1 MPWRMGTKPRALQN
15 LHGGTMIGEKGLAVA
30 MISSILIGASGAWY
44 LQGLR
49 IDKLKSEHE
58 VFIQKTKSIGEIVQA
73 KSDTIKVT
81 QEKAKEVAD
90 VDYKE
95 DFARLNAEL
104 KRLRNER
111 SRTSY
116 TPAAPANSRS
126 PNLTCF
132 DRIELESAFQFLD
145 GGLQSIV
152 EEGDKNT
159 ARLVSG
165 MKWAQ
170 SLQVR

>member
-1 MPWRMGTKPRALQN
+1 
-15 LHGGTMIGEKGLAVA
+15 MIGEKGLAIA
-30 MISSILIGASGAWY
+30 MISSILMGAAGSWY
-44 LQGLR
+44 VQGLR
-49 IDKLKSEHE
+49 IDKLKADHSLE
-58 VFIQKTKSIGEIVQA
+58 IQKIKNMGEIVQA
-73 KSDTIKVT
+73 KSNQITVT

-116 TPAAPANSRS
+116 TPPAPANSSR
-126 PNLTCF
+126 PDLACF
-132 DRIELESAFQFLD
+132 DRAEFDFALQHLI
-145 GGLQSIV
+145 GGVPTLT
-152 EEGDKNT
+152 EEGDQNT

-165 MKWAQ
+165 MKWAH
-170 SLQVR
+170 SLQDR

>member
-1 MPWRMGTKPRALQN
+1 
-15 LHGGTMIGEKGLAVA
+15 MIDLKLSAIAFMAG
-30 MISSILIGASGAWY
+30 SLIAGSGAWY
-44 LQGLR
+44 VQGLR
-49 IDKLKSEHE
+49 IDKIKSDHSLE
-58 VFIQKTKSIGEIVQA
+58 IQKIKNVGEIVQV
-73 KSDTIKVT
+73 KSDAITVT

-95 DFARLNAEL
+95 TIKRLNADN

-126 PNLTCF
+126 PELTCF
-132 DRIELESAFQFLD
+132 NRTELESAFQFLD
-145 GGLQSIV
+145 AGLQDIV
-152 EEGDKNT
+152 AEGDQNT

-165 MKWAQ
+165 MKWAGA
-170 SLQVR
+170 LQVR

>member
-1 MPWRMGTKPRALQN
+1 MDKYLAAAIAL
-15 LHGGTMIGEKGLAVA
+15 LAGSLIA
-30 MISSILIGASGAWY
+30 GSSAWY
-44 LQGLR
+44 VQGLS
-49 IDKLKSEHE
+49 IDKIKSDHSLE
-58 VFIQKTKSIGEIVQA
+58 IQKIKNTGEIVQA
-73 KSDTIKVT
+73 KSDTITVT

-95 DFARLNAEL
+95 TINRLNADN

-132 DRIELESAFQFLD
+132 DRIELESAFKFIDAGIQDL
-145 GGLQSIV
+145 V
-152 EEGDKNT
+152 TEGDQNT

-165 MKWAQ
+165 MKWAH
-170 SLQVR
+170 SLQTR

>member
-1 MPWRMGTKPRALQN
+1 MLGVKEFSL
-15 LHGGTMIGEKGLAVA
+15 GLLAGSLIA
-30 MISSILIGASGAWY
+30 GSSAWY
-44 LQGLR
+44 VQGLR
-49 IDKLKSEHE
+49 IDKIKSDHSLE
-58 VFIQKTKSIGEIVQA
+58 VQKIKNMGEIVQA
-73 KSDTIKVT
+73 KSDTITVI

-95 DFARLNAEL
+95 TIKRLNADN

-116 TPAAPANSRS
+116 TPAATANTGR
-126 PNLTCF
+126 PDLACF

-145 GGLQSIV
+145 AGLQDLIA
-152 EEGDKNT
+152 EGDQNT
-159 ARLVSG
+159 TRLVSG

-170 SLQVR
+170 SLQTR

>member
-1 MPWRMGTKPRALQN
+1 MDKYLVAAAF
-15 LHGGTMIGEKGLAVA
+15 LAG
-30 MISSILIGASGAWY
+30 SLIAGSGAWY
-44 LQGLR
+44 VQGLR
-49 IDKLKSEHE
+49 IDKIKADHDLE
-58 VFIQKTKSIGEIVQA
+58 IQNIKNKGEIVQA
-73 KSDTIKVT
+73 KSDTITVT

-116 TPAAPANSRS
+116 TPPAPANSRS
-126 PNLTCF
+126 PDLTCF
-132 DRIELESAFQFLD
+132 NRTELESAFQFLD
-145 GGLQSIV
+145 AGLQDLIA
-152 EEGDKNT
+152 EGDKNT
-159 ARLVSG
+159 ARLVIG
-165 MKWAQ
+165 MKWAD

>member
-1 MPWRMGTKPRALQN
+1 
-15 LHGGTMIGEKGLAVA
+15 MIGEKGLAIA
-30 MISSILIGASGAWY
+30 MISSVLMGSAGAWY

-49 IDKLKSEHE
+49 IDKLKADHSLE
-58 VFIQKTKSIGEIVQA
+58 IQKIKNVGEIVQA
-73 KSDTIKVT
+73 KSDTITVT

-111 SRTSY
+111 ARTSY
-116 TPAAPANSRS
+116 TPAAPANSSR
-126 PNLTCF
+126 PDLACF
-132 DRIELESAFQFLD
+132 DRAEFESAFQFLD
-145 GGLQSIV
+145 AGLQELIA
-152 EEGDKNT
+152 EGDQNT

-165 MKWAQ
+165 MKWAG

>member
-1 MPWRMGTKPRALQN
+1 MDKYLVA
-15 LHGGTMIGEKGLAVA
+15 IAFLAGSLIA
-30 MISSILIGASGAWY
+30 GSSAWY
-44 LQGLR
+44 VQGLR
-49 IDKLKSEHE
+49 IDKLKADHSLE
-58 VFIQKTKSIGEIVQA
+58 IQKIKNMGEIVQA
-73 KSDTIKVT
+73 KSDTITVT

-116 TPAAPANSRS
+116 TPAAPANSSR
-126 PNLTCF
+126 PDLACF
-132 DRIELESAFQFLD
+132 DRAEFDFALQHLI
-145 GGLQSIV
+145 GGVPTLT
-152 EEGDKNT
+152 EEGDQNT

-165 MKWAQ
+165 MKWAH
-170 SLQVR
+170 SLQTR

>member
-1 MPWRMGTKPRALQN
+1 MLGVKEFALGLLAGSLIAGT
-15 LHGGTMIGEKGLAVA
+15 G
-30 MISSILIGASGAWY
+30 SWY
-44 LQGLR
+44 VQGLR

-58 VFIQKTKSIGEIVQA
+58 IFIQKTKSVGEIVQA
-73 KSDTIKVT
+73 KSDTITVT

-95 DFARLNAEL
+95 TIKRLNADN

-111 SRTSY
+111 SRASY

-126 PNLTCF
+126 PDLACF
-132 DRIELESAFQFLD
+132 DRTELEQAFRFLD
-145 GGLQSIV
+145 AGISELTQ
-152 EEGDKNT
+152 EGDQNT
-159 ARLVSG
+159 TRLVSG

-170 SLQVR
+170 SLQAR

>member
-1 MPWRMGTKPRALQN
+1 MLGVKEFALGLIAGSLIAGT
-15 LHGGTMIGEKGLAVA
+15 G
-30 MISSILIGASGAWY
+30 SWY
-44 LQGLR
+44 VQGLR

-58 VFIQKTKSIGEIVQA
+58 IFIQKTKSVGEIVQV
-73 KSDTIKVT
+73 KSDAITVT

-95 DFARLNAEL
+95 TINRLNADN

-116 TPAAPANSRS
+116 TPAATANSRS
-126 PNLTCF
+126 PDLACF
-132 DRIELESAFQFLD
+132 DRTELEQAFRFLD
-145 GGLQSIV
+145 AGISSLAQ
-152 EEGDKNT
+152 EGDQNT
-159 ARLVSG
+159 TRLVSG

-170 SLQVR
+170 SLQTR

>member
-1 MPWRMGTKPRALQN
+1 MDKYL
-15 LHGGTMIGEKGLAVA
+15 LAA
-30 MISSILIGASGAWY
+30 AFLAGSLIAGSGAWY
-44 LQGLR
+44 VQGLR
-49 IDKLKSEHE
+49 IDKIKSDHSLE
-58 VFIQKTKSIGEIVQA
+58 IQKIKNVGEIVQA
-73 KSDTIKVT
+73 KSDTITVT

-90 VDYKE
+90 VNYKE

-116 TPAAPANSRS
+116 TPPSPANSRS

-145 GGLQSIV
+145 AGLQDLIA
-152 EEGDKNT
+152 EGDQNT

-165 MKWAQ
+165 MKWAH
-170 SLQVR
+170 SLQTR

>member
-1 MPWRMGTKPRALQN
+1 MLGVKEFALGLLAGSLIAGT
-15 LHGGTMIGEKGLAVA
+15 G
-30 MISSILIGASGAWY
+30 SWY
-44 LQGLR
+44 VQGLR

-58 VFIQKTKSIGEIVQA
+58 IFIQKTKSVGEIVQS
-73 KSDTIKVT
+73 KSDTITVT

-95 DFARLNAEL
+95 TIKRLNADN

-111 SRTSY
+111 ARASY

-145 GGLQSIV
+145 AGLQDLV
-152 EEGDKNT
+152 AEGDQNT
-159 ARLVSG
+159 TRLVSG

-170 SLQVR
+170 SLQTR